1 LRATGRQS
9 AWQQGPEGRALTIC
23 YKRRCRGNVFR
34 GEGADNDKHRQQRE
48 FAMKFTTQVI
58 RLMILVASTWALSA
72 QAQAQVPDSSPPLQL
87 ARLSPEERQQMREQ
101 MREHW
106 KQMPPE
112 ERESYR
118 QKRRERWEQMPPEE
132 RQRKRE
138 ERRARDGGGKRDR

>member
-1 LRATGRQS
+1 
-9 AWQQGPEGRALTIC
+9 
-23 YKRRCRGNVFR
+23 
-34 GEGADNDKHRQQRE
+34 
-48 FAMKFTTQVI
+48 MKFTTQVI